1 MFQVPTDPT
10 VLTMP
15 ESALIFRAD
24 GAQVAIVDAQN
35 RVHLRNVTLGQNLG
49 QTVQVTSGLSPGDKL
64 VNNPPAGLLEG
75 QSVQPVTPATGYA
88 TATPKAQP
96 EPPSPAA
103 AASRGWAG
111 ELAMKRHAAALVASL
126 GVGLLAGCDL
136 APVYDPP
143 HFILPDS
150 YQGSGPF
157 GVAHPEEA
165 LSPRGDWWTL
175 FGDEQLNQLEDQLGR
190 ANPTLQAAADAYAQ
204 ARSLA
209 AEAQSALS
217 PQVSANA
224 GVSENKESVNR
235 LFRSPNSTAPI
246 REASNQFGVA
256 ASWEPDFWHA
266 LRNSAHA
273 QKRLAQA
280 SAADLATARLSL
292 QAELANDYIAVRG
305 LDAQLEVLRQ
315 SIASYQAAV
324 EVARLRT
331 SGKIASGLDLARA
344 LSQLDSAQA
353 QETETRLQRDLMQHA
368 VAVLIGAM
376 PSTFSIAPISEFRL
390 TPPQLPAG
398 VPSELLQRRPDI
410 ASAER
415 QMAAANASIGVSRA
429 AFYPNVTFNLTGGF
443 QDSGFNLLS
452 LPNSL
457 WSVGAGAMLPLFDGG
472 LRRAQLRHSW
482 AQYAQT
488 RDDYRATVLA
498 AFQEVEDGL
507 SQTQRLA
514 TEDTQEHEAS
524 DQAVQALSISTMLYK
539 DGLDNYLSVAVAQVQ
554 ALATQ
559 LTEVQ
564 IRIRQIQAA
573 VSLIRALGGGWTV
586 QALPDEK
593 QTLAVR
599 TARLRRVRKEM
610 TLFAISAATVTA
622 AIIDSTA

>member
-1 MFQVPTDPT
+1 
-10 VLTMP
+10 
-15 ESALIFRAD
+15 
-24 GAQVAIVDAQN
+24 
-35 RVHLRNVTLGQNLG
+35 
-49 QTVQVTSGLSPGDKL
+49 
-64 VNNPPAGLLEG
+64 
-75 QSVQPVTPATGYA
+75 
-88 TATPKAQP
+88 
-96 EPPSPAA
+96 
-103 AASRGWAG
+103 
-111 ELAMKRHAAALVASL
+111 MKRHAVALFASL
-126 GVGLLAGCDL
+126 AVGALAGCDL
-136 APVYDPP
+136 APVYEPP

-150 YQGSGPF
+150 YRGSGPF
-157 GVAHPEEA
+157 EVAHPEAA

-175 FGDEQLNQLEDQLGR
+175 FGDDQLNRLEEQLGR
-190 ANPTLQAAADAYAQ
+190 ENPTLEAAADTYAE

-209 AEAQSALS
+209 GEAQSALS
-217 PQVSANA
+217 PLVTGSA
-224 GVSENKESVNR
+224 GTSDNKSSVNR
-235 LFRSPNSTAPI
+235 LFRNPKSTAPI
-246 REASNQFGVA
+246 RETADQWGLA

-292 QAELANDYIAVRG
+292 QAELASDYIAVRG

-331 SGKIASGLDLARA
+331 SGNIASGLDLARA

-368 VAVLIGAM
+368 VATLIGAM
-376 PSTFSIAPISEFRL
+376 PSTFSIAPINEFRL
-390 TPPQLPAG
+390 TPPRLPPG

-429 AFYPNVTFNLTGGF
+429 AFYPNVTFSVTGGF
-443 QDSGFNLLS
+443 QDSGLDLLS

-488 RDDYRATVLA
+488 RDNYRATVLA

-507 SQTQRLA
+507 SQTQRLT
-514 TEDTQEHEAS
+514 TEDTQEHEAGG
-524 DQAVQALSISTMLYK
+524 QAAQALSISTMLYK
-539 DGLDNYLSVAVAQVQ
+539 EGLDNYLSVAVAQVQ

-564 IRIRQIQAA
+564 IRTRRIQAT
-573 VSLIRALGGGWTV
+573 VSLIRALGGGWTQ

-593 QTLAVR
+593 QTLMVGPLDHGA
-599 TARLRRVRKEM
+599 
-610 TLFAISAATVTA
+610 SAKN
-622 AIIDSTA
+622 

>member
-1 MFQVPTDPT
+1 
-10 VLTMP
+10 
-15 ESALIFRAD
+15 
-24 GAQVAIVDAQN
+24 
-35 RVHLRNVTLGQNLG
+35 
-49 QTVQVTSGLSPGDKL
+49 
-64 VNNPPAGLLEG
+64 
-75 QSVQPVTPATGYA
+75 
-88 TATPKAQP
+88 
-96 EPPSPAA
+96 
-103 AASRGWAG
+103 
-111 ELAMKRHAAALVASL
+111 MKRHATALVASL
-126 GVGLLAGCDL
+126 GVVLLSGCEL

-143 HFILPDS
+143 HFILPAS
-150 YQGSGPF
+150 YQGSAPF
-157 GVAHPEEA
+157 GVAHPDEA

-217 PQVSANA
+217 PQVNASA
-224 GVSENKESVNR
+224 GTSENKSSVNR
-235 LFRSPNSTAPI
+235 LFRNPTSTAPI
-246 REASNQFGVA
+246 RESANQIGAA

-305 LDAQLEVLRQ
+305 LDAQLDVLRQ

-331 SGKIASGLDLARA
+331 RGQISSGLDLARA

-368 VAVLIGAM
+368 VAVLVGEM
-376 PSTFSIAPISEFRL
+376 PSTFSIAPLSEFKL
-390 TPPQLPAG
+390 IPPQLPAG
-398 VPSELLQRRPDI
+398 VPSQLLQRRPDI

-429 AFYPNVTFNLTGGF
+429 AFYPNVTFNLAGGF
-443 QDSGFNLLS
+443 ADSGFNLLS

-457 WSVGAGAMLPLFDGG
+457 WSVGAGALMPLFDAG

-524 DQAVQALSISTMLYK
+524 DQAAQALSISTMLYK
-539 DGLDNYLSVAVAQVQ
+539 DGLDNYLSVSVAQVQ
-554 ALATQ
+554 ALDAQ
-559 LTEVQ
+559 LADV
-564 IRIRQIQAA
+564 RIRVRQTQAA
-573 VSLIRALGGGWTV
+573 VSLIRALGGGWKV
-586 QALPDEK
+586 QELPDEK
-593 QTLAVR
+593 QTLQFTESDYGV
-599 TARLRRVRKEM
+599 
-610 TLFAISAATVTA
+610 AAGK
-622 AIIDSTA
+622 

>member
-1 MFQVPTDPT
+1 
-10 VLTMP
+10 
-15 ESALIFRAD
+15 
-24 GAQVAIVDAQN
+24 
-35 RVHLRNVTLGQNLG
+35 
-49 QTVQVTSGLSPGDKL
+49 
-64 VNNPPAGLLEG
+64 
-75 QSVQPVTPATGYA
+75 
-88 TATPKAQP
+88 
-96 EPPSPAA
+96 
-103 AASRGWAG
+103 
-111 ELAMKRHAAALVASL
+111 MKRHAAVLVASL

-136 APVYDPP
+136 APVYEPP
-143 HFILPDS
+143 KFILPES
-150 YQGSGPF
+150 YHGSGPF
-157 GVAHPEEA
+157 QVANPDEA

-175 FGDEQLNQLEDQLGR
+175 FGDKQLNELEDQLGR
-190 ANPTLQAAADAYAQ
+190 SNPTLAAAADAYAQ

-209 AEAQSALS
+209 AQAQSQLA
-217 PQVSANA
+217 PQVSGNA
-224 GVSENKESVNR
+224 GTSENKESVNR
-235 LFRSPNSTAPI
+235 LFRSPTSRAPI

-266 LRNSAHA
+266 LRNGAHA
-273 QKRLAQA
+273 QMRLAQA

-292 QAELANDYIAVRG
+292 QAELANDYVAVRG

-315 SIASYQAAV
+315 SIASYQSAV

-331 SGKIASGLDLARA
+331 RGKIASGLDLARA

-353 QETETRLQRDLMQHA
+353 QESDTRLQRDMMQHA
-368 VAVLIGAM
+368 VAVLVGAM
-376 PSTFSIAPISEFRL
+376 PSTFSIAPISGFRL
-390 TPPQLPAG
+390 TPPPLPAG

-410 ASAER
+410 ASTER

-429 AFYPNVTFNLTGGF
+429 AFYPNVTFNISGGF

-457 WSVGAGAMLPLFDGG
+457 WSVGAGAVMPLFDGG

-498 AFQEVEDGL
+498 AFQEVEDAL
-507 SQTQRLA
+507 SQTQLLA

-524 DQAVQALSISTMLYK
+524 DQAVQALSISTQLYK
-539 DGLDNYLSVAVAQVQ
+539 VGLDNYLSVAVAQVQ

-559 LTEVQ
+559 LTDVQ

-593 QTLAVR
+593 QTLQF
-599 TARLRRVRKEM
+599 T
-610 TLFAISAATVTA
+610 SADYGAK
-622 AIIDSTA
+622 

>member
-1 MFQVPTDPT
+1 M
-10 VLTMP
+10 
-15 ESALIFRAD
+15 AL
-24 GAQVAIVDAQN
+24 
-35 RVHLRNVTLGQNLG
+35 L
-49 QTVQVTSGLSPGDKL
+49 
-64 VNNPPAGLLEG
+64 
-75 QSVQPVTPATGYA
+75 
-88 TATPKAQP
+88 
-96 EPPSPAA
+96 
-103 AASRGWAG
+103 
-111 ELAMKRHAAALVASL
+111 ASL
-126 GVGLLAGCDL
+126 GVGLLSGCDL

-143 HFILPDS
+143 HFILPQS
-150 YQGSGPF
+150 YQGSAPF
-157 GVAHPEEA
+157 TVAHPDEA

-175 FGDEQLNQLEDQLGR
+175 FGDPQLNQLEDQLGH

-209 AEAQSALS
+209 AEAQSATS

-224 GVSENKESVNR
+224 GMSENKSSVNR
-235 LFRSPNSTAPI
+235 LFRNPKSTAPI
-246 REASNQFGVA
+246 REASNQWGVA
-256 ASWEPDFWHA
+256 ASWEPDFWGA
-266 LRNSAHA
+266 IRNSAHA

-292 QAELANDYIAVRG
+292 QAELANDYVAVRG
-305 LDAQLEVLRQ
+305 LDAELEVLRQ
-315 SIASYQAAV
+315 SIASYQAAA

-331 SGKIASGLDLARA
+331 TGQIASGLDLARA

-376 PSTFSIAPISEFRL
+376 PSTFSIAPVSEFKL

-398 VPSELLQRRPDI
+398 VPATLLQRRPDI
-410 ASAER
+410 ASSER

-429 AFYPNVTFNLTGGF
+429 AFYPNVTFSLTGGF
-443 QDSGFNLLS
+443 ADSGFNLGS

-457 WSVGAGAMLPLFDGG
+457 WSVGAGAMMPLFDGG

-488 RDDYRATVLA
+488 RDNYRATVLA

-514 TEDTQEHEAS
+514 TEHTQEHEAS
-524 DQAVQALSISTMLYK
+524 DQSAQALSISTMLYK
-539 DGLDNYLSVAVAQVQ
+539 DGLDNYLSVSVAQVQ
-554 ALATQ
+554 ALAAQ

-564 IRIRQIQAA
+564 IRIRQIQAT

-586 QALPDEK
+586 QALPNEK
-593 QTLAVR
+593 QTLEYQASDYGVP
-599 TARLRRVRKEM
+599 ANN
-610 TLFAISAATVTA
+610 
-622 AIIDSTA
+622 

>member
-1 MFQVPTDPT
+1 MF
-10 VLTMP
+10 L
-15 ESALIFRAD
+15 
-24 GAQVAIVDAQN
+24 
-35 RVHLRNVTLGQNLG
+35 
-49 QTVQVTSGLSPGDKL
+49 
-64 VNNPPAGLLEG
+64 
-75 QSVQPVTPATGYA
+75 
-88 TATPKAQP
+88 
-96 EPPSPAA
+96 
-103 AASRGWAG
+103 
-111 ELAMKRHAAALVASL
+111 SL
-126 GVGLLAGCDL
+126 GFSLLAGCDL

-157 GVAHPEEA
+157 RVANPDEA
-165 LSPRGDWWTL
+165 LSPRADWWTL
-175 FGDEQLNQLEDQLGR
+175 FGDAQLNQLEDQLNR
-190 ANPTLQAAADAYAQ
+190 ANPTLAAAADAYAQ

-209 AEAQSALS
+209 AEAQSKMS
-217 PQVSANA
+217 PQVGANA

-235 LFRSPNSTAPI
+235 LFRSPTSRAPL
-246 REASNQFGVA
+246 REASNQFGAA

-266 LRNSAHA
+266 LGNRAHA

-292 QAELANDYIAVRG
+292 QAELATDYIAVRG
-305 LDAQLEVLRQ
+305 LDAQLAVLRQ
-315 SIASYQAAV
+315 SITSYQAAV
-324 EVARLRT
+324 EVTRLRT
-331 SGKIASGLDLARA
+331 VGKIASGLDLARS

-353 QETETRLQRDLMQHA
+353 QETEIGLQRDLMQHA

-376 PSTFSIAPISEFRL
+376 PSTFSIAPVGEFRL
-390 TPPQLPAG
+390 TAPRLPAG

-429 AFYPNVTFNLTGGF
+429 AFYPNVTFNLAGGF

-457 WSVGAGAMLPLFDGG
+457 WSVGAGAVMPLFDGG

-498 AFQEVEDGL
+498 AFQEVEDSL

-514 TEDTQEHEAS
+514 TEGSQENEAS
-524 DQAVQALSISTMLYK
+524 DQAAQALSISTMLYK
-539 DGLDNYLSVAVAQVQ
+539 DGLDNYLSVSVAQVQ

-559 LTEVQ
+559 LTGVQ
-564 IRIRQIQAA
+564 IRIRQIQAG

-593 QTLAVR
+593 QTLQFTQADYG
-599 TARLRRVRKEM
+599 AK
-610 TLFAISAATVTA
+610 
-622 AIIDSTA
+622 